1 MLPEWPVIYSGRR
14 KGPSTSM
21 NSSQSHRRMSRC
33 VNMAYCCDLH
43 RFSLVDIFSAAG
55 VTPNFITVR
64 NRLLQYYSLLQSTK
78 LTNSILST
86 LPLPR
91 DLDPNKP
98 VTLPSRLL
106 TLLIFIRD
114 TCTSLMYLPFF
125 LFPLIIHMPVYVMGR
140 FGAHLVQDEEE
151 TQAQNKVA
159 FGLISL
165 FLIYPA
171 AFFFLWALLWYTPFG
186 AILAAVTVYMF
197 AVYHNRMINGELPV
211 SCLV

>member
-1 MLPEWPVIYSGRR
+1 
-14 KGPSTSM
+14 
-21 NSSQSHRRMSRC
+21 
-33 VNMAYCCDLH
+33 
-43 RFSLVDIFSAAG
+43 
-55 VTPNFITVR
+55 
-64 NRLLQYYSLLQSTK
+64 
-78 LTNSILST
+78 
-86 LPLPR
+86 
-91 DLDPNKP
+91 
-98 VTLPSRLL
+98 
-106 TLLIFIRD
+106 
-114 TCTSLMYLPFF
+114 
-125 LFPLIIHMPVYVMGR
+125 MPVYVMGR

-211 SCLV
+211 SCSV